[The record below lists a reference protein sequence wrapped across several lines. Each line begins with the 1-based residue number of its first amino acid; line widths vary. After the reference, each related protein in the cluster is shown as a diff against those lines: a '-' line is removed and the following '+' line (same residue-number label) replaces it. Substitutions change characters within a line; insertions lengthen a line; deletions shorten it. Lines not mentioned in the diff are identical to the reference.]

1 MYGSLLGDAY
11 LRPGRG
17 KVSYALSFTHGEKQK
32 DYLLWKWKEF
42 ENFIAMSKPYEYRK
56 DFHGNAPTFSFS
68 TITHPEITAAHSLC
82 YPDGVKRISRE
93 WLDLLSPLS
102 LAVWYLDDGSLNKR
116 TGVIVLCTNPF
127 TVEEQRLV
135 IDWFEENYN
144 LHLKL
149 EKRRNEQFVLRV
161 NASESKQFRSII
173 ADYVPSCMDYKLG

>member
-1 MYGSLLGDAY
+1 MTKSRHIRKILKPSKEDLSAMIASGMTPYQIADKLGYGSGGWSNVYKYCRDYGIKFDFSVNHELREVPFTQRQKDIMYGSLLGDAY

-93 WLDLLSPLS
+93 WLDLL
-102 LAVWYLDDGSLNKR
+102 
-116 TGVIVLCTNPF
+116 
-127 TVEEQRLV
+127 
-135 IDWFEENYN
+135 
-144 LHLKL
+144 
-149 EKRRNEQFVLRV
+149 
-161 NASESKQFRSII
+161 
-173 ADYVPSCMDYKLG
+173 